1 MIDTKVFEKVTEKI
15 DVLRPEMIEFQ
26 KSITRIPAL
35 SPGSGG
41 EGEWDKA
48 VFIKG
53 YLEKRGLK
61 DIQQIDAP
69 DAKAKMGKRP
79 NLIVKI
85 PGKNSKLSV
94 WIMAHTDVVPE
105 GDRKKWDTEPFEVV
119 EKDGKLFGR
128 GTEDNQQS
136 LTSCIFTALALNDL
150 KIQPE
155 YNLNI
160 ILVADEETG
169 SEFGLTYLLKHH
181 KEMFKKD
188 DIIMVPDA
196 GLPDSSQIEVAEKGI
211 AWIRFV
217 TKGKQ
222 CHASLP
228 DMGINAFKAA
238 SHLVVELGKLY
249 DIFNASSKVFD
260 PPTSTFE
267 PTKKEANVPNV
278 NTIPGE
284 DVFYLDCRILPQYKV
299 DDVLKKVR
307 EICDGVE
314 KKFKVKIDFDLSQRE
329 DAAPATPVDAPVV
342 RKLMNGI
349 KEVYGVE
356 ATPMGIGGGTVAA
369 VFRRAGLPAAV
380 WSTIDDVCHQPNEYC
395 VIDYMVNDAKVFAHV
410 CLQQDK

>member
-1 MIDTKVFEKVTEKI
+1 MIDTKVFEKVKQKI
-15 DVLRPEMIEFQ
+15 EELRPAMIGFQ
-26 KSITRIPAL
+26 KSITKIPAL
-35 SPGSGG
+35 SPSSGG

-48 VFIKG
+48 MFIKQ
-53 YLEKRGLK
+53 YLEKHGLK
-61 DIQQIDAP
+61 DIKQIDVP

-79 NLIVKI
+79 NLIIKI
-85 PGKNSKLSV
+85 PGKNSKRSI

-105 GDRKKWDTEPFEVV
+105 GDRKNWDTEPFEVV

-136 LTSCIFTALALNDL
+136 LTSSLFTALAFNDL
-150 KIQPE
+150 AIEPE
-155 YNLNI
+155 YDLNI

-188 DIIMVPDA
+188 DIIIVPDA
-196 GLPDSSQIEVAEKGI
+196 GVPDSSQIEVAEKGI
-211 AWIRFV
+211 VWIRFV

-238 SHLVVELGKLY
+238 SNLVVELGKLY
-249 DIFNASSKVFD
+249 EIFNARSVVFD

-299 DDVLKKVR
+299 DEVLKKVR
-307 EICDGVE
+307 EICDSVE
-314 KKFKVKIDFDLSQRE
+314 KKFRVKIDFDMTQRE
-329 DAAPATPVDAPVV
+329 DAAPATSEDAPVV
-342 RKLMNGI
+342 KKLMTGI
-349 KEVYGVE
+349 KKIYGIE
-356 ATPMGIGGGTVAA
+356 AKPMGIGGGTVAA

-410 CLQQDK
+410 CLQQEE